1 MSKPTTVAEYAAAL
15 DQPLREIAK
24 KLQAIIDAALPQPGA
39 VWHGHPVWSLG
50 QAPGKTP
57 VAYVKA
63 YSSYVTFGLWR
74 GQEISDPS
82 GRLEPAARGMATIKV
97 RTLAEVDAELFTTW
111 LSAARDLEN

>member
-15 DQPLREIAK
+15 DQPLRDIAE

-39 VWHGHPVWSLG
+39 VWHGHPVWGLG

-74 GQEISDPS
+74 GRQISDPS
-82 GRLEPAARGMATIKV
+82 GRLEPAAREMAAVKI
-97 RTLAEVDAELFTTW
+97 RTLAEIDAELFTTW
-111 LSAARDLEN
+111 LRAARDLES